1 MTGIEVNIDN
11 LDKHI
16 EDIKG
21 QREAAQLLENTTELE
36 PAGKGLVEEELAAYN
51 KVCNTL
57 LKNLDLL
64 YQKVGTFLSCTRDGI
79 VTSDEYTAKLIE
91 NGIGG
96 GNGGA
101 AG

>member
-16 EDIKG
+16 GDIKG
-21 QREAAQLLENTTELE
+21 QQETAQLLENVTEPE

-51 KVCNTL
+51 KVCNAL
-57 LKNLDLL
+57 LKDLDLL
-64 YQKVGTFLSCTRDGI
+64 YQKVGAFLSCTRDGI
-79 VTSDEYTAKLIE
+79 VTSDEYAAKLTTHS
-91 NGIGG
+91 IGG
-96 GNGGA
+96 GNDGA